1 MTQSSSAS
9 ARSYLLKEAGL
20 LLAFPYLLLLA
31 ATSNGIVIYE
41 LSRISVGALT
51 VVVIVWL
58 AAAFWNGRAREA
70 GVGHAS
76 SVTYFARLL
85 PLGRPL
91 ALYLAV
97 YWLTAFTS
105 IDVRRSLGEA
115 WLAGA
120 YVFAFVLTVDL
131 VNWGWPRELF
141 VKAMLLTSG
150 VLTGMGV
157 YTLVEWYRQWLAAN
171 PGAWLPTIAYR
182 LPAPNTVAIFLNLM
196 LMAALAR
203 LWVTRARAPRVFLAV
218 WIILALGLLF
228 LTSSRSGWLG
238 TAAGVGAA
246 VWLSV
251 RGPAPGASLK
261 PIWEAVRR
269 RRTLWVAVLLVGVA
283 GLGLAGWVAYR
294 QAAHPTHAPSFL
306 VARGNF
312 WIAAWQAF
320 LRSPWVGQGPF
331 TFGSAFVHVSSVPPD
346 LLYTHAHSLYFNLLA
361 ETGLVGVVAFGT
373 SGVAAF
379 LALWR
384 QMRDLRGEDRAV
396 AVGAFAA
403 LVAYAV
409 HGIFETVSAEPANA
423 FVISILLGVALAPGL
438 ALAVPESNFARRWP
452 MMGLGAA
459 LAIAGWY
466 GIWLASPLH
475 LGVLAANKS
484 DWNRAATQFAEATRR
499 DPRSAVVHQQ
509 WGLAE
514 SVLASEGDASALAE
528 AVTEF
533 ETTVRLDPN
542 WALNHANL
550 GALYAAQ
557 GNNEASV
564 SALRAATELAPQVAL
579 YHLNLGLIAERAD
592 EAAEA
597 EQAYADAL
605 RYQPEWA
612 DAYFWRATPF
622 RVAFLARWR
631 SSAPPLA
638 VPTVADLEKSAAA
651 NSAFAVTYAQLAEA
665 YLRAD
670 RLPEAA
676 RLLKKADLA
685 YARSSDSLE
694 ILWVKAELA
703 AAQGD
708 YKEAVTMGEK
718 ALAGHRDQSIF
729 GPGTFGDPSYGPFL
743 FRRET
748 MALDMVPQLT
758 VIRLTDPWA
767 ARMVTLGDWHAA
779 LGDAARAAAIYREVL
794 SYVPDSAEAQAR
806 LR

>member
-1 MTQSSSAS
+1 
-9 ARSYLLKEAGL
+9 
-20 LLAFPYLLLLA
+20 
-31 ATSNGIVIYE
+31 
-41 LSRISVGALT
+41 
-51 VVVIVWL
+51 
-58 AAAFWNGRAREA
+58 
-70 GVGHAS
+70 
-76 SVTYFARLL
+76 
-85 PLGRPL
+85 
-91 ALYLAV
+91 
-97 YWLTAFTS
+97 
-105 IDVRRSLGEA
+105 
-115 WLAGA
+115 
-120 YVFAFVLTVDL
+120 
-131 VNWGWPRELF
+131 
-141 VKAMLLTSG
+141 
-150 VLTGMGV
+150 
-157 YTLVEWYRQWLAAN
+157 
-171 PGAWLPTIAYR
+171 
-182 LPAPNTVAIFLNLM
+182 
-196 LMAALAR
+196 
-203 LWVTRARAPRVFLAV
+203 
-218 WIILALGLLF
+218 
-228 LTSSRSGWLG
+228 
-238 TAAGVGAA
+238 
-246 VWLSV
+246 
-251 RGPAPGASLK
+251 
-261 PIWEAVRR
+261 
-269 RRTLWVAVLLVGVA
+269 VLLVGVA

-294 QAAHPTHAPSFL
+294 QAAHPTHASSFL

-361 ETGLVGVVAFGT
+361 ETGLVGVIAFGT

-396 AVGAFAA
+396 AVGACAA

-409 HGIFETVSAEPANA
+409 HGIFETVSAEPTNA
-423 FVISILLGVALAPGL
+423 FVISILLGVALAPGSVP
-438 ALAVPESNFARRWP
+438 AVPESNFARRWP
-452 MMGLGAA
+452 MTGLGAA

-466 GIWLASPLH
+466 GIWLSSPLH
-475 LGVLAANKS
+475 LGVLAANTS
-484 DWNRAATQFAEATRR
+484 DWNRAATQFAEAARR

-509 WGLAE
+509 WGLAK
-514 SVLASEGDASALAE
+514 SVLASQGDASALAE

-557 GNNEASV
+557 GNDEASV
-564 SALRAATELAPQVAL
+564 SELRAATELAPQVAL

-651 NSAFAVTYAQLAEA
+651 NSEFAVTYAQLAEA

-685 YARSSDSLE
+685 YARSSDGLE

-703 AAQGD
+703 VAQGD
-708 YKEAVTMGEK
+708 YKEAVTLGEK
-718 ALAGHRDQSIF
+718 ALAGYRDQSIY

-767 ARMVTLGDWHAA
+767 ARMVVLGDWYTA